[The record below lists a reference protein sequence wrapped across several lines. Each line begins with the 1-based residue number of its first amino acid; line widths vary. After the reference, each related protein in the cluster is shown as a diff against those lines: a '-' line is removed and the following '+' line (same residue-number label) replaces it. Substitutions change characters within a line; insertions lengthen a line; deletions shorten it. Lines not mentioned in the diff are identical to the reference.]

1 MRLGL
6 AVKPAILRSL
16 CHDATAWPILPSS
29 SHVPQRLLGTD
40 LKVIC
45 TLAQLLNRHAKKKKA
60 TVCVFVCF
68 LFLNICYNATEPMLH
83 NTQIRP
89 LILIILDLTLL
100 I

>member
-45 TLAQLLNRHAKKKKA
+45 TLAQLLNRHAKKKSYSMR
-60 TVCVFVCF
+60 VCVLSFF
-68 LFLNICYNATEPMLH
+68 KH
-83 NTQIRP
+83 
-89 LILIILDLTLL
+89 LL
-100 I
+100 LQRNRTDVA